1 MKSNRNSVV
10 HELDE
15 IVAERFGLYAKY
27 IIQERALPDVRD
39 GLKPVQ
45 RRILYAMNNL
55 GLFFDRPHK
64 KSVRVVGE
72 VIGKYHPH
80 GDVPIYEAM
89 VRMAQ
94 PWKLRVPLIDGHG
107 NFGSI
112 DGDSA
117 AAMRYTETR
126 LNAISKY
133 LLQDLDKKTVGWT
146 PNFDDSETEPTVL
159 PAYFPNLLLNGCM
172 GIAAG
177 YATNIPPHNLSE
189 LIVALVYRLNNPEC
203 SLKEI
208 MKIIKGPDLPTGGII
223 QGRDGILNAYK
234 TGRGKIIIRSK
245 MELQGTPRHRKWVI
259 KELPYE
265 VVKSDLVTRIADI
278 KEEQKL
284 SGIKDIIDLS
294 DMSGVHIEI
303 NLQQDAD
310 AETIRKYLLKHSNLQ
325 VSYNI
330 NMVVLEDNKPI
341 CAGILNL
348 LDAYLKHQ
356 FDIVQKR
363 TKYDLEKAIVRLEI
377 VSGLIKVTTILDKVI
392 ATIRKSTDKANA
404 KKNLIKTYH
413 FTELQSEAIVSLRL
427 YRLTSTDV
435 NALKEEEKSL
445 QKEIRTWQ
453 EIIKKKEK
461 QKALIIQQ
469 LQTISQEFNSPRK
482 TVIENIVEEIIIE
495 KTEIINEENIFVTIS
510 RDGYIKVI
518 NEKVVAK
525 QDMKDYGRKPLD
537 INVASLS
544 TTSLSTLLL
553 FTSQGNY
560 CIVPLHKVKESRWKD
575 IGHHVN
581 NFSTMTGDERVIG
594 VILINDFD
602 IQDQFVILA
611 TKLGFIKRTVISHF
625 TATRISKALKAINLQ
640 PNDEVVGFDLSNG
653 KKQVILTTKK
663 GFVVRYDENDIAII
677 SPKAKG
683 VKAINLKDDDKVVSL
698 NVVNDEHDSYVS
710 FSTAGVKKIKI
721 NNIPLLHRPAK
732 GVHSFKITKAI
743 IPYVITSFVIPNNS
757 KVHILT
763 KNNTIEN
770 FAINKVHYGRLLE
783 SVSDFLGDVNVEWIQ
798 DDRYYDLR
806 KHNLQSTSLIISSLK
821 KDKKISNV
829 NDQISLSMDD
839 ILNH

>member
-325 VSYNI
+325 VSYNL

-482 TVIENIVEEIIIE
+482 TVIENMVEEIIIE

-518 NEKVVAK
+518 NEKVFAK

-575 IGHHVN
+575 IGQHVN
-581 NFSTMTGDERVIG
+581 NFSTMTGDERVLG
-594 VILINDFD
+594 AILINDFD

-611 TKLGFIKRTVISHF
+611 TKLGFIKRTVISDF
-625 TATRISKALKAINLQ
+625 KATRISKALKAINLQ

-677 SPKAKG
+677 SAKAKG

-710 FSTAGVKKIKI
+710 FTTAGVKKIKI

-732 GVHSFKITKAI
+732 GVHSFKITKTI

-783 SVSDFLGDVNVEWIQ
+783 SVSYFLEDVNVEWIQ

-806 KHNLQSTSLIISSLK
+806 KHNLQSASLISSLK
-821 KDKKISNV
+821 KDKKISNA

-839 ILNH
+839 ILND